1 MKKIIVALA
10 ITAIASFAFA
20 QEPPHRMPFHDM
32 KVESGAIAD
41 SLGLAAD
48 QKVQWE
54 AIHQQLDATMSTLK
68 LQIGPAERQ
77 LESLANAS
85 NPDATA
91 VGKQF
96 LALHALQQQIK
107 AAHDAAKSKIDA
119 ILTPDQKA
127 KFDAMHQEMM
137 EHGPMMM
144 KMRHPEPGV
153 RE

>member
-1 MKKIIVALA
+1 MKKIIVALT
-10 ITAIASFAFA
+10 ITAVATLAFA
-20 QEPPHRMPFHDM
+20 QEPQRRIPMQM
-32 KVESGAIAD
+32 KMDSGAVAD

-48 QKVQWE
+48 QKVQWD
-54 AIHQQLDATMSTLK
+54 AIHQQLDATMKTLK
-68 LQIGPAERQ
+68 VQIGPAERQ
-77 LESLANAS
+77 LETLANAS

-96 LALHALQQQIK
+96 LALHALQQQIM
-107 AAHDAAKSKIDA
+107 AAHDAAKVKIDA

-127 KFDAMHQEMM
+127 KLDAMHHEMM

-144 KMRHPEPGV
+144 RHPEPGA

>member
-10 ITAIASFAFA
+10 ITAIASFSLA
-20 QEPPHRMPFHDM
+20 QEPPRRIHDM

-48 QKVQWE
+48 QKVQWD
-54 AIHQQLDATMSTLK
+54 AIHQQLDASMSTLK
-68 LQIGPAERQ
+68 VQIGPAERQ

-91 VGKQF
+91 VGRQF
-96 LALHALQQQIK
+96 LALHALQQQIM
-107 AAHDAAKSKIDA
+107 AAHDAAKAKIDA

-127 KFDAMHQEMM
+127 KLDAMHQEMM

-144 KMRHPEPGV
+144 KMRHPEPGA